1 MNRSTR
7 TKRSERRR
15 QVARYFLKGWTQAD
29 IARHMN
35 IPQATVSRDLAAMRE
50 YWREFPVYDFEKVR
64 LEQLQKVDLIE
75 AEAWAA
81 WQRSQEQQ
89 RSASLSHGK
98 AGEQSRTSLKD
109 QSGDPRYLRE
119 VARCVAQRY
128 EMIGVKP
135 PVPPPPQVV
144 NTPLP
149 IDQYPLVFKDYLCLQ
164 SFYGDPHYAEF
175 GGLTAEQIAAI
186 VAEHE
191 RDPYPHHRTDPP
203 IKAGDQAEFK
213 KRD

>member
-75 AEAWAA
+75 AE
-81 WQRSQEQQ
+81 
-89 RSASLSHGK
+89 
-98 AGEQSRTSLKD
+98 
-109 QSGDPRYLRE
+109 
-119 VARCVAQRY
+119 
-128 EMIGVKP
+128 P
-135 PVPPPPQVV
+135 P
-144 NTPLP
+144 
-149 IDQYPLVFKDYLCLQ
+149 
-164 SFYGDPHYAEF
+164 YAEF

-191 RDPYPHHRTDPP
+191 RDPYPHHRTDPL

-213 KRD
+213 KRDQQEPADVAARPSAATN

>member
-1 MNRSTR
+1 MNRPTT
-7 TKRSERRR
+7 TKLQERRR
-15 QVARYFLKGWTQAD
+15 QVANYVHKGWTQVA

-64 LEQLQKVDLIE
+64 FEQLQKIDLIE

-89 RSASLSHGK
+89 RSASITRGK
-98 AGEQSRTSLKD
+98 AGETSRTSLKD
-109 QSGDPRYLRE
+109 QSGDSRFLRE

-135 PVPPPPQVV
+135 PEPPPPD
-144 NTPLP
+144 NRPP
-149 IDQYPLVFKDYLCLQ
+149 PPSIDQYPLFFRTFLRLKTI
-164 SFYGDPHYAEF
+164 FGDPPYADF
-175 GGLTAEQIAAI
+175 GGLTAEQIAAM
-186 VAEHE
+186 VAAHE
-191 RDPYPHHRTDPP
+191 RDPYPTDRVNQL
-203 IKAGDQAEFK
+203 IKEGQQQASAK
-213 KRD
+213 S